1 MSKEVQKLPVVQM
14 VRTLGF
20 GENTPESVAA
30 DIAAK
35 YADGYTLLSA
45 HPYAYQKQTVG
56 AGEMFYPVI
65 LYTFVLA

>member
-1 MSKEVQKLPVVQM
+1 MVKEKLPVVQM

-20 GENTPESVAA
+20 GDTTPESVAA
-30 DIAAK
+30 EIAAK
-35 YADGYTLLSA
+35 YADGYKLLSSQA
-45 HPYAYQKQTVG
+45 YAYQKQSNG